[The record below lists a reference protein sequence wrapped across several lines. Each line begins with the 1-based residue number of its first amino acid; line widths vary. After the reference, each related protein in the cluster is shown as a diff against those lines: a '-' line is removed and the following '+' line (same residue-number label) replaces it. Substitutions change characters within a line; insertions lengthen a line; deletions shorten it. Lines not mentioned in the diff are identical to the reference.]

1 MKETMV
7 VLRCDWHDDGTEADR
22 TIPFRDGDI
31 RFELDLCKPCR
42 AELRSGARRLK
53 PRMTRVHSAAN
64 SNGNAKS
71 NGNGARRRKSREP
84 QASEIREWARGKGF
98 EVSETGRIPVEIVD
112 AFKKA
117 KPVRV

>member
-22 TIPFRDGDI
+22 TVTFRDGDTRYEI
-31 RFELDLCKPCR
+31 DLCKEHR

-53 PRMTRVHSAAN
+53 PRMTRVHSAA
-64 SNGNAKS
+64 NAKS